1 MVAMTG
7 TLTSGSTS
15 GSQRATCISAG
26 PGYPASCSLGG
37 KSTSMKNS
45 DGPVQLYVPFT
56 GNWLRSPLKSRSILW
71 RSCKGTSH
79 QLSSS
84 SLDCCTA
91 PEPQTEAR
99 MKNRITTPAVA
110 PMTRLN
116 LINSRRPSASA
127 MHRPIGRCVK
137 SMTIG
142 RWPHVG
148 PIAPRIDGETSDC
161 SDIHSS
167 SASFV
172 DWSECSGSGFGL
184 GRQ

>member
-1 MVAMTG
+1 MTG

-137 SMTIG
+137 RVTIG

-148 PIAPRIDGETSDC
+148 PFTPRFDGATCGYSDFHAAPTAFIKWNLCT
-161 SDIHSS
+161 
-167 SASFV
+167 
-172 DWSECSGSGFGL
+172 GSKFRL